1 MAADTTTRP
10 TGTGFAPATGFV
22 AAALLC
28 CCAAASGLAAVQ
40 GEAPEGGHPIYYR
53 YNKRWFLS
61 FSVTFH
67 EQNPHTQ

>member
-10 TGTGFAPATGFV
+10 TVTGFASATGFV
-22 AAALLC
+22 AAALLLRSRGKHQKV
-28 CCAAASGLAAVQ
+28 AIPST
-40 GEAPEGGHPIYYR
+40 YR